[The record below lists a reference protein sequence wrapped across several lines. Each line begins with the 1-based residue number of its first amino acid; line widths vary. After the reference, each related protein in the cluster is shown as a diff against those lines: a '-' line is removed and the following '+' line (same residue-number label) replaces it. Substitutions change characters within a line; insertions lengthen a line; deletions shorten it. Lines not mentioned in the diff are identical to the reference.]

1 MEKYFKQFEACRQK
15 EEPACTNTC
24 PFHLDV
30 KDFLEK
36 TGRNKYDRAYKNYRD
51 AVVFPEIVSKICD
64 ARCQNACPRTHID
77 DAVQIRLLEETC
89 VNKARKKEPLKYNLP
104 KKQGK
109 IGIIGGGLSGLTCG
123 LRLATKKYSVVIFEK
138 EKIPGGQLKY
148 IMDEAE
154 YLAAIDLQM
163 SKEEYELLTDTEIAG
178 LDSLAEYGFDAVYIA
193 TGQGGNDFGMTDLPA
208 GQYSENNKFAVWC
221 GGSLKGKSLVE
232 AIVDGANAAMAIDL
246 YIKTG
251 SGNIAETAADT
262 RIVPDLKKIV
272 KCERVVPTESGIF
285 SDEEAAAESARCI
298 RCQCNSCQE
307 SCDLVA
313 YYNKWPAKMREEV
326 AETVMESGSM
336 LRKSPATYLVNSCT
350 QCGLFEQGCPS
361 HIDMKGMMLETR
373 RVLHRQKQMPP
384 AFHGFWLDDM
394 HHANGER
401 SHICRNAHGSESSEY
416 AFFPGC
422 NLGASRP
429 ELVEAAYGWLNSNFE
444 NMGLMLRCCGIHAEW
459 AGDEALAEQLKTSL
473 VQDWTVLGK
482 PVLIT
487 ACPSC
492 ARFLTEALPEIK
504 SISLPE
510 FICSNGIYPDMD
522 NNIAKGREF
531 AVFDPCA
538 ARENHN
544 MQDAVRK
551 ILNKKNIKFFELEQ
565 KGNYGCCGFG
575 GDISVANPEIADF
588 IAEKRADMTQAP
600 YITYCINCRDVFAD
614 RNKEAVHIL
623 DVLFGDSCISGE
635 SADFTARRRNRE
647 MLKKKMLETYWGEQM
662 INDESKYGFE
672 IIYDDNIKQK
682 IKKLHLVEED
692 IKEVIYR
699 ADNLNRRIYNA
710 DTEEYTCYSKLN
722 YITCWVSYKVK
733 DDKYCLTNVYTHR
746 MNIKLE
752 EVWNGKKINA
762 DL

>member
-1 MEKYFKQFEACRQK
+1 MEKYFKQFDDCRQK
-15 EEPACTNTC
+15 EEPACTNAC
-24 PFHLDV
+24 PFHFDIR
-30 KDFLEK
+30 DFLDK
-36 TGRNKYDRAYKNYRD
+36 VGRNKYDRAYKSYRD

-64 ARCQNACPRTHID
+64 AGCQNKCPRTHID

-89 VNKARKKEPLKYNLP
+89 VSKARKKEPLKYNLP

-109 IGIIGGGLSGLTCG
+109 IGIIGAGLSGLTCG

-138 EKIPGGQLKY
+138 EKLPGGQLKD
-148 IMDEAE
+148 IMDESE
-154 YLAAIDLQM
+154 YIADINLQM
-163 SKEEYELLTDTEIAG
+163 SKEEYELLTDTEITG
-178 LDSLAEYGFDAVYIA
+178 LDSLAEYEFDAVYIA
-193 TGQGGNDFGMTDLPA
+193 TGKGGCDFGIADLPP

-221 GGSLKGKSLVE
+221 GGSLKGKSLAE
-232 AIVDGANAAMAIDL
+232 AIVDGANAARAIDL

-251 SGNIAETAADT
+251 SGNITETVTDT
-262 RIVPDLKKIV
+262 KIVPDLKRIV
-272 KCERVVPTESGIF
+272 KCERIVPTENGIF
-285 SDEEAAAESARCI
+285 SDEEAVAESARCI
-298 RCQCNSCQE
+298 RCQCNACQE

-361 HIDMKGMMLETR
+361 RIDMKGMMLETR
-373 RVLHRQKQMPP
+373 RVLHKQHQMPP

-394 HHANGER
+394 QHANGEKSR
-401 SHICRNAHGSESSEY
+401 ICRNAPKSESSEY

-429 ELVEAAYGWLNSNFE
+429 ELVEAAYGWLNNNFE
-444 NMGLMLRCCGIHAEW
+444 NTGLMLRCCGIHAEW
-459 AGDEALAEQLKTSL
+459 AGDEALSELLKASL
-473 VQDWTVLGK
+473 VQDWNALGN

-492 ARFLTEALPEIK
+492 TGFLTEVLPEIK
-504 SISLPE
+504 CISLPE
-510 FICSNGIYPDMD
+510 FICNNGIYPNID
-522 NNIAKGREF
+522 NGIAKGREF

-538 ARENHN
+538 ARENYN
-544 MQDAVRK
+544 MQKAVRK
-551 ILNKKNIKFFELEQ
+551 LLNEKNIKFFELEQ
-565 KGNYGCCGFG
+565 KGSYGCCGFG

-588 IAEKRADMTQAP
+588 IAEKRADMAQAP
-600 YITYCINCRDVFAD
+600 YVTYCINCRDVFID
-614 RNKEAVHIL
+614 RNKEAIHIL
-623 DVLFGDSCISGE
+623 DILFGSSCISGE

-647 MLKKKMLETYWGEQM
+647 ILKKRMLETYWGEQM
-662 INDESKYGFE
+662 MSNESKYGFE
-672 IIYDDNIKQK
+672 IIYDDSIKQK

-699 ADNLNRRIYNA
+699 SNCLNRRIYNA
-710 DTEEYTCYSKLN
+710 DKEEYTCYSKLN
-722 YITCWVSYKVK
+722 YITCWVSYRVK
-733 DDKYCLTNVYTHR
+733 DDKYYLTNVYTHR

-752 EVWNGKKINA
+752 DVWNGKKINA

>member
-1 MEKYFKQFEACRQK
+1 MEKYFKQFDDCRQK

-24 PFHLDV
+24 PFHFDV

-36 TGRNKYDRAYKNYRD
+36 ISRNKYDRAYKSYRD

-64 ARCQNACPRTHID
+64 AKCQNTCPRTHID
-77 DAVQIRLLEETC
+77 DAVQIRLLEKTC
-89 VNKARKKEPLKYNLP
+89 VDKARKKEPLKYNLP
-104 KKQGK
+104 SKQGK
-109 IGIIGGGLSGLTCG
+109 IGIIGAGLSGLTCG
-123 LRLATKKYSVVIFEK
+123 LRLASKKYSVVIFEK
-138 EKIPGGQLKY
+138 EKAPGGQLKNY
-148 IMDEAE
+148 MDKAE
-154 YLAAIDLQM
+154 YLTAIDLQM
-163 SKEEYELLTDTEIAG
+163 SKEEYELLIETEIAS
-178 LDSLAEYGFDAVYIA
+178 LNDLAEYDFDAVYIA
-193 TGQGGNDFGMTDLPA
+193 TGRGGRDFGMIDLPA
-208 GQYSENNKFAVWC
+208 GQCDENNEFALWC
-221 GGSLKGKSLVE
+221 GGSIKGKSAVE
-232 AIVDGANAAMAIDL
+232 SIVDGTNAARAIDL

-251 SGNIAETAADT
+251 SGDIAEKSNES
-262 RIVPDLKKIV
+262 RIVPDLKKAV
-272 KCERVVPTESGIF
+272 KSACVIPTENGIF
-285 SDEEAAAESARCI
+285 SDEEAAAEAGRCI
-298 RCQCNSCQE
+298 KCQCDACWEN
-307 SCDLVA
+307 CDIVA
-313 YYNKWPAKMREEV
+313 YYNKWPAKIREEV

-350 QCGLFEQGCPS
+350 QCGLFEQRCPS

-482 PVLIT
+482 PVVIT

-492 ARFLTEALPEIK
+492 ARFLTEALPEVK

-510 FICSNGIYPDMD
+510 FICNNGVYPNINNGITKD
-522 NNIAKGREF
+522 KEF
-531 AVFDPCA
+531 TVFDPCA
-538 ARENHN
+538 ARENNN
-544 MQDAVRK
+544 MQTAVRTLLREK
-551 ILNKKNIKFFELEQ
+551 HIKFFELEQ

-575 GDISVANPEIADF
+575 GDVSIASPEFADYV
-588 IAEKRADMTQAP
+588 AEKRADMSEKA

-614 RNKEAVHIL
+614 RNKEAIHIL
-623 DVLFGDSCISGE
+623 DILFGIDGT
-635 SADFTARRRNRE
+635 SAVVPDFTARRKNRE
-647 MLKKKMLETYWGEQM
+647 NLKKRMLETYWGEKM
-662 INDESKYGFE
+662 AADENKYGFE

-699 ADNLNRRIYNA
+699 SNNLSRRIYNA

-722 YITCWVSYKVK
+722 YITCWVTYIIK
-733 DDKYCLTNVYTHR
+733 DSKYYITNVYIHR

-752 EVWNGKKINA
+752 EVWNGKKVKT

>member
-1 MEKYFKQFEACRQK
+1 MEKYFKQFDDCRQK

-24 PFHLDV
+24 PFHFDV

-36 TGRNKYDRAYKNYRD
+36 ISRNKYDRAYKSYRD

-64 ARCQNACPRTHID
+64 ARCQNTCPRENID
-77 DAVQIRLLEETC
+77 DAVQIRLLEKTC
-89 VNKARKKEPLKYNLP
+89 VDKALKKEPLKYNLP
-104 KKQGK
+104 SKQGK
-109 IGIIGGGLSGLTCG
+109 IGIIGAGLSGLTCG
-123 LRLATKKYSVVIFEK
+123 LRLASKKYSVVIFEK
-138 EKIPGGQLKY
+138 EKAPGGQLKNY
-148 IMDEAE
+148 MDKAE
-154 YLAAIDLQM
+154 YLTAIDLQM
-163 SKEEYELLTDTEIAG
+163 SKEEYELLIETEIVS
-178 LDSLAEYGFDAVYIA
+178 LNDLAEYDFDAVYIA
-193 TGQGGNDFGMTDLPA
+193 TGRGGRDFGMIDLPV
-208 GQYSENNKFAVWC
+208 GQCDENNEFALWC
-221 GGSLKGKSLVE
+221 GGSIKGKSAVE
-232 AIVDGANAAMAIDL
+232 SIVDGTNAARAIDL

-251 SGNIAETAADT
+251 SGDIAEKSNES
-262 RIVPDLKKIV
+262 RIAPDLKKAV
-272 KCERVVPTESGIF
+272 KSACVIPTENGIF
-285 SDEEAAAESARCI
+285 SDEEAAAEAGRCI
-298 RCQCNSCQE
+298 KCQCDACWEN
-307 SCDLVA
+307 CDIVA
-313 YYNKWPAKMREEV
+313 YYNKWPAKIREEV

-350 QCGLFEQGCPS
+350 QCGLFEQRCPS

-482 PVLIT
+482 PVVIT

-510 FICSNGIYPDMD
+510 FICNNGVYPNINNGITKD
-522 NNIAKGREF
+522 KEF
-531 AVFDPCA
+531 TVFDPCA
-538 ARENHN
+538 ARENNN
-544 MQDAVRK
+544 MQTAVRTLLREK
-551 ILNKKNIKFFELEQ
+551 HIKFFELEQ

-575 GDISVANPEIADF
+575 GDVSIASPEFADYV
-588 IAEKRADMTQAP
+588 AEKRADMSEKA

-614 RNKEAVHIL
+614 RNKEAIHIL
-623 DVLFGDSCISGE
+623 DILFGIDGT
-635 SADFTARRRNRE
+635 SAVVPDFTARRKNRE
-647 MLKKKMLETYWGEQM
+647 NLKKRMLETYWGEKM
-662 INDESKYGFE
+662 AADENKYGFE

-699 ADNLNRRIYNA
+699 SNNLSRRIYNA

-722 YITCWVSYKVK
+722 YITCWVTYIIK
-733 DDKYCLTNVYTHR
+733 DSKYYITNVYIHR

-752 EVWNGKKINA
+752 EVWNGKKVKT

>member
-1 MEKYFKQFEACRQK
+1 MEKYFKQFDDCRQK
-15 EEPACTNTC
+15 EEPACTNMC
-24 PFHLDV
+24 PFHFDV

-36 TGRNKYDRAYKNYRD
+36 ISRNKYDRAYKSYRD

-64 ARCQNACPRTHID
+64 ARCQNTCPRTHID
-77 DAVQIRLLEETC
+77 DAVQIRLLEKTC
-89 VNKARKKEPLKYNLP
+89 VDKARKKEPLKYNLP
-104 KKQGK
+104 SKQGK
-109 IGIIGGGLSGLTCG
+109 IGIIGAGLSGLTCG
-123 LRLATKKYSVVIFEK
+123 LRLASKKYSVVIFEK
-138 EKIPGGQLKY
+138 EKAPGGQLKNY
-148 IMDEAE
+148 MDKAE
-154 YLAAIDLQM
+154 YLTAIDLQM
-163 SKEEYELLTDTEIAG
+163 SKEEYELLIETEIVS
-178 LDSLAEYGFDAVYIA
+178 LNDLAEYDFDAVYIA
-193 TGQGGNDFGMTDLPA
+193 TGRGGRDFGMIDLPA
-208 GQYSENNKFAVWC
+208 GQCDENNEFALWC
-221 GGSLKGKSLVE
+221 GGSIKGKSAVE
-232 AIVDGANAAMAIDL
+232 SIVDGTNAARAIDL

-251 SGNIAETAADT
+251 SGDIAEKSNES
-262 RIVPDLKKIV
+262 RIVPDLKKAV
-272 KCERVVPTESGIF
+272 KSACVIPTENGIF
-285 SDEEAAAESARCI
+285 SDEEAAAEAGRCI
-298 RCQCNSCQE
+298 KCQCDACWEN
-307 SCDLVA
+307 CDIVA
-313 YYNKWPAKMREEV
+313 YYNKWPAKIREEV

-350 QCGLFEQGCPS
+350 QCGLFEQRCPS

-482 PVLIT
+482 PVVIA

-510 FICSNGIYPDMD
+510 FICNNGVYPNINNGITKD
-522 NNIAKGREF
+522 KEF
-531 AVFDPCA
+531 TVFDPCA
-538 ARENHN
+538 ARENNN
-544 MQDAVRK
+544 MQTAVRTLLREK
-551 ILNKKNIKFFELEQ
+551 HIKFFELEQ

-575 GDISVANPEIADF
+575 GDVSIASPEFADYV
-588 IAEKRADMTQAP
+588 AEKRADMSEKA

-614 RNKEAVHIL
+614 RNKEAIHIL
-623 DVLFGDSCISGE
+623 DILFGIDGT
-635 SADFTARRRNRE
+635 SAVVPDFTARRKNRE
-647 MLKKKMLETYWGEQM
+647 NLKKRMLETYWGEKM
-662 INDESKYGFE
+662 AADENKYGFE

-699 ADNLNRRIYNA
+699 SNNLSRRIYNA

-722 YITCWVSYKVK
+722 YITCWVTYIIK
-733 DDKYCLTNVYTHR
+733 DSKYYITNVYIHR

-752 EVWNGKKINA
+752 EVWNGKKVKT